1 MKAITLYLLYF
12 INTCL
17 GITLIAQSSH
27 IEELSPL
34 PKVQS
39 AYELGQKPQL
49 SNFNKAPGDTLFYED
64 FANGFNTNGWT
75 SNDGSFNGFDWI
87 YTTNA
92 PGGQYSTL
100 ATALVSATSSNGFA
114 SLPSDFYNTPTPPAG
129 FIQMDASLTSGPI
142 SINTVSGVLLRWTQ
156 SQRYC
161 CSANDLLE
169 VQVSTDSVNWIS
181 FDATFGRSPN
191 SLVTET
197 AQIDISAIAANQN
210 TVYIRFYQSAS
221 HYYWM
226 VDDIV
231 LIEGGN
237 IQLSATETYLLNQSN
252 QETYYSIYPCFN
264 PPIFTPGAEIFN
276 PSNSNATNVRLSS
289 AIINNGRVEY
299 SGTSL
304 VNGLIPSFQR
314 ANFQMAQPY
323 ISSGLVGNYEVI
335 YKATSASQTLSF
347 PNRSIPF
354 QVSDSVYA
362 RDLDS
367 AISDISPADFLG
379 GSNNGSKLGVHYFLK
394 SPGSISSIAYF
405 VANDP
410 LNVGVVVKA
419 SLLLFDTTNGIV
431 GNAIAI
437 GQNTSITAND
447 LGTWKTLPIGTAN
460 QVIPSGNYLATL
472 EQVSGGAN
480 GEMRIGRDNAAER
493 FAPFGIDYV
502 SSVFVNGSTA
512 SWGNIFSLPM
522 IRLNFKSSNNCIV
535 GVEEQEKANTKYT
548 LFPNPSK
555 GIVNIQLSSNHSVEI
570 IEVYSIQG
578 KLITF
583 EVISNQENLLSIDL
597 SDQSKGVYFLRFIST
612 DEIVSQR
619 IVIE

>member
-1 MKAITLYLLYF
+1 MKTISLSLLYF

-39 AYELGQKPQL
+39 AYELGQRPQL

-92 PGGQYSTL
+92 PGGQYSISTP
-100 ATALVSATSSNGFA
+100 ALVSATSSNGFA

-142 SINTVSGVLLRWTQ
+142 SINAVSGVLLSWTQ
-156 SQRYC
+156 SQRFC
-161 CSANDLLE
+161 CSTLDQLE
-169 VQVSTDSVNWIS
+169 VQVSTDSINWIA
-181 FDATFGRSPN
+181 FDASFGRPAN
-191 SLVTET
+191 SFVTET

-231 LIEGGN
+231 LIEGGTT
-237 IQLSATETYLLNQSN
+237 QLSASDTYLLNQSN
-252 QETYYSIYPCFN
+252 QETYYSIYPCFI
-264 PPIFTPGAEIFN
+264 PPIFTPAAEIFN
-276 PSNSNATNVRLSS
+276 PSNTNATNVRLSS
-289 AIINNGRVEY
+289 AIINSGRVEY
-299 SGTSL
+299 TGTSL

-314 ANFQMAQPY
+314 ANFQMSQPY
-323 ISSGLVGNYEVI
+323 INSGLVGNYEVI

-347 PNRSIPF
+347 PNNSIPF

-367 AISDISPADFLG
+367 AISDISPSDFAG
-379 GSNNGSKLGVHYFLK
+379 GSNNGSKIGVHYFLK

-405 VANDP
+405 VANNP
-410 LNVGVVVKA
+410 LNIGVVVKA
-419 SLLLFDTTNGIV
+419 SLLLLI
-431 GNAIAI
+431 
-437 GQNTSITAND
+437 
-447 LGTWKTLPIGTAN
+447 
-460 QVIPSGNYLATL
+460 
-472 EQVSGGAN
+472 
-480 GEMRIGRDNAAER
+480 
-493 FAPFGIDYV
+493 
-502 SSVFVNGSTA
+502 
-512 SWGNIFSLPM
+512 LPM
-522 IRLNFKSSNNCIV
+522 V
-535 GVEEQEKANTKYT
+535 
-548 LFPNPSK
+548 
-555 GIVNIQLSSNHSVEI
+555 
-570 IEVYSIQG
+570 
-578 KLITF
+578 
-583 EVISNQENLLSIDL
+583 LLGM
-597 SDQSKGVYFLRFIST
+597 Q
-612 DEIVSQR
+612 
-619 IVIE
+619 